1 MVTKKPIFARRR
13 TRPSR
18 FVLGAMWASIAV
30 FLGLV
35 LGQFLMFY
43 KAVHEPQEPLVST
56 REYQG
61 VAVFTGGQNRIQT
74 GFDLLSQFPKVQSVL
89 ISGVHPQ
96 SSREK
101 LLASFLPEDGEFKG
115 SVQLDYEARTTYGNV
130 QQTKAWVDEN
140 NIDKLIIVTSNY
152 HIPRAKAL
160 ADLYLGEINVSF
172 YPVVADRISL
182 KLLISE
188 FAKYQVVALG
198 GRLPFIQ
205 QF

>member
-18 FVLGAMWASIAV
+18 LLLASVWASVAV

-43 KAVHEPQEPLVST
+43 NAVHAPQEPLIST

-74 GFDLLSQFPKVQSVL
+74 GFDLLSRFPKVQNVL
-89 ISGVHPQ
+89 ISGVNPQ
-96 SSREK
+96 SSREN
-101 LLASFLPEDGEFKG
+101 LLASFLPEDGNFKG

-130 QQTKAWVDEN
+130 IQTKAWVDEN
-140 NIDKLIIVTSNY
+140 EIDKLIIVTSNY

-160 ADLYLGEINVSF
+160 ADLYLDDINVSF
-172 YPVVADRISL
+172 YPVVAERIGL
-182 KLLISE
+182 RLLVSE
-188 FAKYQVVALG
+188 FVKYKVVALS
-198 GRLPFIQ
+198 GRLSFLK
-205 QF
+205 

>member
-18 FVLGAMWASIAV
+18 LLLASVWASVAV

-43 KAVHEPQEPLVST
+43 NAVHAPQEPLIST

-61 VAVFTGGQNRIQT
+61 VAVFTGGRNRIQT
-74 GFDLLSQFPKVQSVL
+74 GFDLLSRFPKVQNVL
-89 ISGVHPQ
+89 ISGVNPQ
-96 SSREK
+96 SSREN
-101 LLASFLPEDGEFKG
+101 LLASFLPEDGNFKG

-130 QQTKAWVDEN
+130 IQTKAWVDEN
-140 NIDKLIIVTSNY
+140 EIDKLIIVTSNY

-160 ADLYLGEINVSF
+160 ADLYLDDINVSF
-172 YPVVADRISL
+172 YPVVAERIGL
-182 KLLISE
+182 RLLVSE
-188 FAKYQVVALG
+188 FVKYKVVALS
-198 GRLPFIQ
+198 GRLSLLK
-205 QF
+205 